1 MGVILDHKL
10 KTPGHL
16 LAFEPLFVVSSLTV
30 NDSDDDD
37 DDTECR
43 PHHRGDDNVH
53 DAGGQTALWVTAPSP
68 LTVSTIYKTQHESAR
83 INAIIMLKLA
93 KSHMES
99 KSIGKITMQEIRYFF
114 LTLTIHVFK
123 RLH

>member
-1 MGVILDHKL
+1 MFQKNSNGGNSRIQVKSPRQLLSPLFVVQSLTVEK
-10 KTPGHL
+10 KNSNGGNFRSQVKNL

-53 DAGGQTALWVTAPSP
+53 DAGGQTAL
-68 LTVSTIYKTQHESAR
+68 
-83 INAIIMLKLA
+83 
-93 KSHMES
+93 
-99 KSIGKITMQEIRYFF
+99 
-114 LTLTIHVFK
+114 
-123 RLH
+123 